1 MKTKVRGRRPRWSG
15 PQMESAMNSV
25 IVEGGSIQAAARLF
39 NIPQCTLSKYVQH
52 RTNKKPKRGPRIG
65 WKRSSI
71 EDPHNTNSGF
81 GSPVKKRRG
90 RKRKLPLANVEPE
103 EIAYNGNKLNN
114 GVNEDVA
121 KEKLLNDMNLGIDR
135 NLPVEQIIGASIE
148 LGFPAFLVTWE
159 GSDEADLLPAE
170 LCKRK
175 YPQPLIK
182 FFEKHLTFPLD

>member
-71 EDPHNTNSGF
+71 EDPYNTNSGF
-81 GSPVKKRRG
+81 GSPVK
-90 RKRKLPLANVEPE
+90 
-103 EIAYNGNKLNN
+103 
-114 GVNEDVA
+114 
-121 KEKLLNDMNLGIDR
+121 GIDR